1 MGPECLELVESV
13 LSVVKTPLMAVEWL
27 YLASPLV
34 ALAVMVV
41 AQAATLRL
49 RGGERFFGSVV
60 AGFLAGLFTV
70 FALQV
75 VLLLVCPRNFDRWV
89 LALVANPAIFVMLSY
104 CFFNFINLGH
114 ASIRIRIFKEC
125 DDRGG
130 FITRE
135 ELRSVYDDELIK
147 QARLQRLLE
156 GGDIVRENER
166 WKLIN
171 PRLVPVANIVFGLK
185 KFVLQR
191 ESEFDGNL

>member
-1 MGPECLELVESV
+1 MNSLAPEWFYL
-13 LSVVKTPLMAVEWL
+13 LSPIA
-27 YLASPLV
+27 

-41 AQAATLRL
+41 VQAVVLRA

-156 GGDIVRENER
+156 GGDIVRDNER

-191 ESEFDGNL
+191 ESEFDVNL

>member
-1 MGPECLELVESV
+1 MNSLAPEWFYL
-13 LSVVKTPLMAVEWL
+13 LSPIA
-27 YLASPLV
+27 

-41 AQAATLRL
+41 VQAVVLRA

-191 ESEFDGNL
+191 ESEFDVNL